1 MARRRFGIFSRQS
14 RENGSLRPNT
24 SKRLPSRLWEWR
36 PRRQISYTRKNN
48 SPTYAGYLVVFVL
61 SPIKFLVPVSFAAHS
76 LVTFYSPDFST
87 ESLLA
92 VYNFIWKVALCFSL
106 RLPEKKKQTKQNQTK
121 QKTTTT
127 TLTTGTQ
134 DLIARSERADMKK
147 CYPLNCISVW
157 SWKCLMEGLLFYNL
171 GVKSRA

>member
-1 MARRRFGIFSRQS
+1 MGRRRFGIFSRQS

-36 PRRQISYTRKNN
+36 PRWQISYTRKNN

-61 SPIKFLVPVSFAAHS
+61 SLIKVLVPVSFAAHS
-76 LVTFYSPDFST
+76 LVTFSSPDFST

-106 RLPEKKKQTKQNQTK
+106 RLPEKKKTKNNNNNINNGDSRFDCK
-121 QKTTTT
+121 IRKSWYGKM
-127 TLTTGTQ
+127 L
-134 DLIARSERADMKK
+134 
-147 CYPLNCISVW
+147 PLNCISIW